1 MTVIRG
7 VHGACRAVSTSW
19 YAWANKSI
27 VAANEHK
34 KQLYF
39 AQPAKSVALCL
50 FRRDEGLV
58 ENIRVAPVFSG
69 RPGPGQ
75 AWLRHESTS
84 SRTTTIPAQPSSAPV
99 VPNQIEGTKEPW
111 AAASKVK
118 KMEHNSL
125 LSFDQ

>member
-1 MTVIRG
+1 MNDDG
-7 VHGACRAVSTSW
+7 VSRA
-19 YAWANKSI
+19 APGI
-27 VAANEHK
+27 
-34 KQLYF
+34 

>member
-1 MTVIRG
+1 MGIY
-7 VHGACRAVSTSW
+7 RAQW
-19 YAWANKSI
+19 DLMGP
-27 VAANEHK
+27 H
-34 KQLYF
+34 
-39 AQPAKSVALCL
+39 QPAKSVALCL

-84 SRTTTIPAQPSSAPV
+84 SRTTTRPAQPSSAPA

>member
-1 MTVIRG
+1 MSVTSLPNQGLFVFIDEMRG
-7 VHGACRAVSTSW
+7 
-19 YAWANKSI
+19 
-27 VAANEHK
+27 
-34 KQLYF
+34 L
-39 AQPAKSVALCL
+39 L
-50 FRRDEGLV
+50 